1 MKKILL
7 LLFLCIYPMWLFSQS
22 KGSIDEGVS
31 ISEVMV
37 YSKRPMKE
45 IGAQLT
51 KLDSMA
57 LKENIALS
65 MADVLAFNSSI
76 FVKNYG
82 RATLSTVAFRGTSA
96 SHTQVT
102 WNGMKINNPM
112 LGMTDFSMI
121 PSYFIDDASLL
132 HGTSS
137 VNETGGGLG
146 GAVKL
151 STKPARNEG
160 FGLQYIQ
167 GVGSFSTFD
176 EFLRLTYGND
186 HWQSSTR
193 VVYSSSPNDYEYRN
207 HDKKINIYDEDMN
220 IIDQYY
226 PVERNRSGAFKDF
239 HLLQE
244 VYYNTGKG
252 DCIGLNAWYI
262 NSNRELAMLTVDYGD
277 DTEFENRQREQ
288 TFRGVVSWNH
298 LREKWRLDAKAT
310 YMYTWLAYDYKRDL
324 GNGIMAP
331 MTASRSYINTI
342 SGAIDSEYFVSDKW
356 LVTASLSVSQHFVR
370 SQDKNII
377 LQEGDKGIVGYNK
390 GRFEMSGSVSAK
402 WQPIERLGLSIVV
415 REELVGNKWSPL
427 IPAFFI
433 DGVIIEPG
441 NITAR
446 ASISRNLRAP
456 TLNDLYALPGGNPD
470 LKSERG
476 WTYDAGLS
484 FAVGRENLYS
494 LKGSAGWFE
503 SFISDWIIW
512 LPTTQGFFSP
522 RNIKDVH
529 AYGIELQAEGNL
541 WLPRGWELNLNG
553 TFSWTPSINE
563 GEPVSAADQSIGK
576 QLPYVPEFSSSVIGR
591 LSWRDWTFMYKWC
604 YYSERYTMSSND
616 ITFSG
621 KLPPYFM
628 SNISLEKLLKLRWLD
643 LSLKGVINNL
653 FDEEYLSVL
662 SRPMPGI
669 NFEIF
674 IGITPKW

>member
-1 MKKILL
+1 M
-7 LLFLCIYPMWLFSQS
+7 
-22 KGSIDEGVS
+22 
-31 ISEVMV
+31 
-37 YSKRPMKE
+37 
-45 IGAQLT
+45 
-51 KLDSMA
+51 
-57 LKENIALS
+57 
-65 MADVLAFNSSI
+65 
-76 FVKNYG
+76 
-82 RATLSTVAFRGTSA
+82 
-96 SHTQVT
+96 
-102 WNGMKINNPM
+102 
-112 LGMTDFSMI
+112 
-121 PSYFIDDASLL
+121 
-132 HGTSS
+132 
-137 VNETGGGLG
+137 
-146 GAVKL
+146 
-151 STKPARNEG
+151 
-160 FGLQYIQ
+160 
-167 GVGSFSTFD
+167 
-176 EFLRLTYGND
+176 
-186 HWQSSTR
+186 
-193 VVYSSSPNDYEYRN
+193 
-207 HDKKINIYDEDMN
+207 
-220 IIDQYY
+220 
-226 PVERNRSGAFKDF
+226 
-239 HLLQE
+239 
-244 VYYNTGKG
+244 
-252 DCIGLNAWYI
+252 
-262 NSNRELAMLTVDYGD
+262 
-277 DTEFENRQREQ
+277 
-288 TFRGVVSWNH
+288 
-298 LREKWRLDAKAT
+298 
-310 YMYTWLAYDYKRDL
+310 
-324 GNGIMAP
+324 
-331 MTASRSYINTI
+331 
-342 SGAIDSEYFVSDKW
+342 
-356 LVTASLSVSQHFVR
+356 
-370 SQDKNII
+370 
-377 LQEGDKGIVGYNK
+377 
-390 GRFEMSGSVSAK
+390 
-402 WQPIERLGLSIVV
+402 

-446 ASISRNLRAP
+446 ASISRNFRTP

>member
-7 LLFLCIYPMWLFSQS
+7 LLFWSIYPIWLFSQS
-22 KGSIDEGVS
+22 TGSIDEGVS

-45 IGAQLT
+45 IGVQLT
-51 KLDSMA
+51 KLDSVA

-151 STKPARNEG
+151 STKPTQNEG
-160 FGLQYIQ
+160 LRLQYIQ
-167 GVGSFSTFD
+167 GIGSFSTFD
-176 EFLRLTYGND
+176 EFLRITYGND

-193 VVYSSSPNDYEYRN
+193 VVYSSSHNDYEYRN
-207 HDKKINIYDEDMN
+207 HDKKINVYDEDMN

-226 PVERNRSGAFKDF
+226 PIERNRSGAFKDF
-239 HLLQE
+239 HFLQE

-262 NSNRELAMLTVDYGD
+262 NSNRELAMLSVDYGD
-277 DTEFENRQREQ
+277 DTAFENRQREQ
-288 TFRGVVSWNH
+288 TIRGVVSWNH

-310 YMYTWLAYDYKRDL
+310 YMYTGLAYDYKRDL

-356 LVTASLSVSQHFVR
+356 LVTASLSVSQHFVSSR
-370 SQDKNII
+370 DKNII

-390 GRFEMSGSVSAK
+390 GRFEVSGSISAK
-402 WQPIERLGLSIVV
+402 WQPLKRLGLSVV
-415 REELVGNKWSPL
+415 IREELVGNKWSPL

-446 ASISRNLRAP
+446 ASISRNFRVP

-484 FAVGRENLYS
+484 FAVGREHLYS
-494 LKGSAGWFE
+494 LKGSVAWFE
-503 SFISDWIIW
+503 SFINDWIIW

-529 AYGIELQAEGNL
+529 AYGVELQAEGNL

-591 LSWRDWTFMYKWC
+591 LSWHDWTFMYKWC

-628 SNISLEKLLKLRWLD
+628 SNISLEKLLKLKWLD